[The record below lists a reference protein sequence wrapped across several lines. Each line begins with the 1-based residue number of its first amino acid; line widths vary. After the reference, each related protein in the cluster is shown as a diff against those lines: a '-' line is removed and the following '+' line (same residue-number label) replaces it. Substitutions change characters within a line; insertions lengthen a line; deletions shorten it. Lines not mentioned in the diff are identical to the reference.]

1 MAQLLSVNLKGS
13 LMLLKKFLDDG
24 TKKVMVLKNFLNDAT
39 KKVP

>member
-1 MAQLLSVNLKGS
+1 
-13 LMLLKKFLDDG
+13 MLLKKFLDNG

>member
-1 MAQLLSVNLKGS
+1 
-13 LMLLKKFLDDG
+13 MLLKKFLDDG